1 MIRVHDG
8 LVGEN
13 LTRPNAIL
21 VILMALHDVRK

>member
-13 LTRPNAIL
+13 LTRSNAIL
-21 VILMALHDVRK
+21 VIFMALCDVRK